1 MIPVSPLDADL
12 MTSALLVIDMQQGLC
27 TGEWA
32 AHDIERVLQ
41 RINDLID
48 RARAARVPVVL
59 IQHEEAEGDLVH
71 DTPGWRLVDGLHWRP
86 DDPRV
91 RKATPDSFYETELGQ
106 LLQKRGIDH
115 LAICGLQSDFC
126 IDTTVRHALAL
137 GYHVSLAGDAH
148 STVDNDV
155 LRAEQITAHHNWVLA
170 RLQAYGTRMEV
181 VPAEQIRFGG

>member
-1 MIPVSPLDADL
+1 MIPASPLDADP

-27 TGEWA
+27 TGAWA
-32 AHDIERVLQ
+32 AHDIERILP

-59 IQHEEAEGDLVH
+59 IQHEETEGDLVH
-71 DTPGWRLVDGLHWRP
+71 DTPGWQLVDGLHARP

-106 LLQKRGIDH
+106 LLQQRGIDH

-126 IDTTVRHALAL
+126 IDTTVRRALAL
-137 GYHVSLAGDAH
+137 GYHVTLAGDAH
-148 STVDNDV
+148 STVDNEV
-155 LRAEQITAHHNWVLA
+155 LPAERITAHHNWVLA
-170 RLQAYGTRMEV
+170 RLQTFGTRMEV
-181 VPAEQIRFGG
+181 LPAAQVRFA